1 MSESEDSKF
10 MNWTYDD
17 FKKGVLELTAINLSS
32 YKERQMKRRID
43 SLLSRSGYNEY
54 KDYFDVLSVN
64 SELLDKFVN
73 YLTINVSEFYRNPEQ
88 WKILEQQI
96 LPDLIKKHSKIRIW
110 SAACSTGEEPYS
122 LTILLSAFLPLDSIK
137 ILATDID
144 VAAIDKAKAGVYNAK
159 SLETLPAIHKDGFFR
174 NQNGLFTLDDKIK
187 ECVEFRQHDL
197 LREPFPGK
205 FHLVLCRNV
214 MIYFTE
220 EAKELL
226 YRKFHDSL
234 ESDGVLF
241 VGSTEQVIFPQRYN
255 LKPMRTYFY
264 KRIDA

>member
-1 MSESEDSKF
+1 MD
-10 MNWTYDD
+10 WTYDD
-17 FKKGVLELTAINLSS
+17 FKKGIMELTAINLSY

-43 SLLSRSGYNEY
+43 ALLSRSGYNGY
-54 KDYFDVLSVN
+54 KDYFNALVCDPAKLQ
-64 SELLDKFVN
+64 KFVD

-96 LPDLIKKHSKIRIW
+96 LPELIKRHGNIRVW

-122 LTILLSAFLPLDSIK
+122 LIILLSELLPKKSIR

-144 VAAIDKAKAGVYNAK
+144 IAAIDKAKAGIYTSK
-159 SLETLPAIHKDGFFR
+159 SLETVPLRHKDEYFSQ
-174 NQNGLFTLDDKIK
+174 QNGMFMIDSKIK
-187 ECVEFRQHDL
+187 ECVEFRQHDM
-197 LREPFPGK
+197 LRETFPGK
-205 FHLVLCRNV
+205 FHLILCRNA

-220 EAKELL
+220 EAKEEL

-241 VGSTEQVIFPQRYN
+241 VGSTEQIIFPQKYN
-255 LKPMRTYFY
+255 LKPVRTYFY
-264 KRIDA
+264 RRADA